1 MCVCVVDDS
10 VSTVILYGDGCCY
23 QNCNVTLSNALI
35 HFAVSRRKTIF
46 QKFLEKGPTGYV
58 HCNWI
63 WRQTQGVPDILASR
77 VHWCNNCCKK
87 GPYLWSQTSGP
98 HFLQRLLQAEFL
110 SSIRPGSSAGD
121 PQVVDLWCLQYLL
134 DGSVSYK
141 ISYTDQWRPLPQRRR
156 KNKADD
162 STITRMY
169 ITSPMRIT
177 SPSGSI
183 FSSWRKYCP
192 KTTITFMMHCLMETG
207 YWKQEL
213 RQFWFQGR
221 HPWTSKEHAQQS
233 KN

>member
-87 GPYLWSQTSGP
+87 RPSLWSQTSRP
-98 HFLQRLLQAEFL
+98 PFLQRLLQAEFL

-121 PQVVDLWCLQYLL
+121 PQDVDLRCLQYLP

-141 ISYTDQWRPLPQRRR
+141 INTLTSGDPYHKGRERIKLMTTWSPRC
-156 KNKADD
+156 
-162 STITRMY
+162 TRHPCA
-169 ITSPMRIT
+169 SRAE
-177 SPSGSI
+177 SG
-183 FSSWRKYCP
+183 SSWRKEKSP

-207 YWKQEL
+207 YWTQEVH
-213 RQFWFQGR
+213 QFWFQGR

-233 KN
+233 KD